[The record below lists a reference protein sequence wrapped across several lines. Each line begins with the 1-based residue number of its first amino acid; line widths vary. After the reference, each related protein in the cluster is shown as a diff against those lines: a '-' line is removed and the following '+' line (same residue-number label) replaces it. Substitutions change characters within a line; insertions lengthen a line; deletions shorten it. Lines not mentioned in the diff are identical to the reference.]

1 MFERIKTL
9 TLLQLSNKTRAY
21 VRGSKRKYANLAV
34 RALIITVLTV
44 IVSLLFHVLKNI
56 LYMPVNEYLFI
67 FVLILTQGLNI
78 GVSTFGLISDLYRS
92 KDNQILFSLAAKN
105 DEIFLSKLMVY
116 YINEFTRNL
125 FLLIPICLGFGII
138 LSQGVVYY
146 LTIVLLLF
154 VLPLI
159 SVGVASVISM
169 PLAMGLNFLKRHSLI
184 SGLLTIVLVLLAFYL
199 TVSLTNRI
207 VYPIRIVQLYNRFVI
222 SLTLFIQKIAAYGT
236 IYTIIGKML
245 FGFKYFLNLG
255 IVLLVTAAIIVLN
268 YFVSKPVYFRL
279 MSYSQE
285 HTVKKTKKKKPRES
299 KSLFL
304 TFLRKE
310 FTIARR
316 SLNELMHDYALLLT
330 LPFFMYVL
338 NYVYMG
344 MKRSSFG
351 NQVVLILN
359 VIITLLIVTGSNTAS
374 AVAITT
380 EGYEFVLLKSA
391 PYNTSRMAW
400 AKIAFNFFAT
410 TIIITLSFFLFS
422 RALPVFPQQN
432 IWLLY
437 AFVIIVNFGHILW
450 SFQID
455 LLSPK
460 LSDYATTGSLSDN
473 ENIKKSLINGLILS
487 IFFGVVAIVAF
498 VFVKEYSWLIMIG
511 LAGLFLL
518 YRFFWFKTNLKAFF
532 DDIEY

>member
-44 IVSLLFHVLKNI
+44 IVSLLFHVLKSI

-199 TVSLTNRI
+199 TVSLTNKI
-207 VYPIRIVQLYNRFVI
+207 VYPIRIVQLYNRFIVAI
-222 SLTLFIQKIAAYGT
+222 TLLMQKVASIAT
-236 IYTIIGKML
+236 IYTWIGFVL
-245 FGFKYFLNLG
+245 YRVNFFLHYS
-255 IVLLVTAAIIVLN
+255 LVILTSVALITLN
-268 YFVSKPVYFRL
+268 YLIAKPLYFKL
-279 MSYSQE
+279 TSLSLE
-285 HTVKKTKKKKPRES
+285 NTVKVTKHKRLKES
-299 KSLFL
+299 KSLFW
-304 TFLRKE
+304 TFFKKE
-310 FTIARR
+310 LIIAKR
-316 SLNELMHDYALLLT
+316 SPNELINNYSLLLT
-330 LPFFMYVL
+330 LPIIMYLL
-338 NYVYMG
+338 NYIFMN
-344 MKRSSFG
+344 MNRRTLG
-351 NQVVLILN
+351 NDLVLVINVLI
-359 VIITLLIVTGSNTAS
+359 VALIVTGSNTAS
-374 AVAITT
+374 ASAITT
-380 EGYEFVLLKSA
+380 EGYEFILLKSA
-391 PYNTSRMAW
+391 PYDTSKMAW
-400 AKIAFNFFAT
+400 AKILFNFLFT
-410 TIIITLSFFLFS
+410 T
-422 RALPVFPQQN
+422 
-432 IWLLY
+432 
-437 AFVIIVNFGHILW
+437 FVIIISFILFAVVLPVYPKKDIIFLFVFILLLNFGHIIW
-450 SFQID
+450 SLQLD
-455 LLSPK
+455 VLSPK
-460 LSDYATTGSLSDN
+460 LSD
-473 ENIKKSLINGLILS
+473 
-487 IFFGVVAIVAF
+487 
-498 VFVKEYSWLIMIG
+498 
-511 LAGLFLL
+511 
-518 YRFFWFKTNLKAFF
+518 
-532 DDIEY
+532 